1 MEKIGNWEIIKPLG
15 EGGQGKVYLAR
26 NCKQLDLSKEV
37 LNIAN
42 DIRELSVA
50 VKEKEKVQKQSE
62 SFVRTLRQIL
72 GSENPLNLGAM
83 KQLHKTEETSENQKA
98 KTRMKKEIETLKSI
112 KHPNIIEI
120 LDDNI
125 QDGWFVGKYFPKG
138 PISKHRE
145 LFQGRLLF
153 CLQALRPLIHAV
165 STMHKAEFLRTALI
179 HRDIKPENIF
189 ISDNGRL
196 ILGDLGLIFY
206 ADQRHT
212 RVSSTLE
219 NVGSRDWMPQWAM
232 GMRIENI
239 NPTFDI
245 FCLGKLLWSMI
256 SGKPILRLW
265 YWQREEFDVEKMFPK
280 NPEIKWARKIFEK
293 CIVEDEKDCLKTV
306 DDLLEIVDTVIYL
319 IQRNADIVEDGLE
332 RKCKVCGLGEYKY
345 VVNENSNDAYNF
357 GIRPTGNKTFKIF
370 ACNHCGN
377 VQMFYIDGEKR
388 PEAWRSSGKP
398 L

>member
-15 EGGQGKVYLAR
+15 EGGQGKVYLVR
-26 NCKQLDLSKEV
+26 NCKQLDFSKE
-37 LNIAN
+37 LSNIGN

-50 VKEKEKVQKQSE
+50 VKEKEKVQKHSE
-62 SFVRTLRQIL
+62 SFVRALRQIFD
-72 GSENPLNLGAM
+72 SENPLNLGAM
-83 KQLHKTEETSENQKA
+83 KQLHKTEETSENSKA
-98 KTRMKKEIETLKSI
+98 KTRMKKEIEALKSI

-165 STMHKAEFLRTALI
+165 SAMHKADLI

-189 ISDNGRL
+189 ISDNGQL
-196 ILGDLGLIFY
+196 VLGDLGLIFY
-206 ADQRHT
+206 ADGRHT

-232 GMRIENI
+232 GMRVEKIG
-239 NPTFDI
+239 PTFDI

-265 YWQREEFDVEKMFPK
+265 YWQKEEFNVEKIFPK
-280 NPEIKWARKIFEK
+280 NPKIKWTRKIFEQ
-293 CIVEDEKDCLKTV
+293 CIVEDEKDCLKTA
-306 DDLLEIVDTVIYL
+306 DDLLEIVDTFIYL

-332 RKCKVCGLGEYKY
+332 RRCKVCGLGEYKY
-345 VVNENSNDAYNF
+345 VVNENGTDAYNF

-370 ACNHCGN
+370 ACDHCGN
-377 VQMFYIDGEKR
+377 VQMFYIDREKR
-388 PEAWRSSGKP
+388 PEAWRNSGKP

>member
-1 MEKIGNWEIIKPLG
+1 MMEKIGNWEIIKPLG
-15 EGGQGKVYLAR
+15 EGGQGKVYLVR

-42 DIRELSVA
+42 DIRELSAA

-72 GSENPLNLGAM
+72 DSENPLNLGAM

-98 KTRMKKEIETLKSI
+98 KTRMKKEIEALKSI

-125 QDGWFVGKYFPKG
+125 RDGWFVGKYFPKG

-189 ISDNGRL
+189 ISDNGQL
-196 ILGDLGLIFY
+196 VLGDLGLIFY
-206 ADQRHT
+206 ADGRHT

-239 NPTFDI
+239 GPTFDI

-280 NPEIKWARKIFEK
+280 NPEIKWVRKIFEK
-293 CIVEDEKDCLKTV
+293 CIVEDEKDCLKTA
-306 DDLLEIVDTVIYL
+306 DDLLELVDTLIYL
-319 IQRNADIVEDGLE
+319 IERNADIVEDGVE

-345 VVNENSNDAYNF
+345 VVTDARNF
-357 GIRPTGNKTFKIF
+357 GISPVFKAGNKTFKIF
-370 ACNHCGN
+370 TCDHCGN
-377 VQMFYIDGEKR
+377 VQMFYIDREKW
-388 PEAWRSSGKP
+388 PEAP